1 MKKIIF
7 ILIFVILIILGSLLI
22 YLIIK
27 KNKINKLLKQ
37 KPIKKYYEELKK
49 KDTYFPIEKISPN
62 LITVVIALE
71 DNNFYKHKGI
81 DLIKTLHAL
90 ISNIISLRIAAGGS
104 SITQQLAKN
113 MYFSFDKKISRK
125 IEELFVAFRLEKE
138 LTKKEILDIYLNI
151 IDYGAGYKK
160 LGIKNACKIY
170 YNDTP
175 DNISLNQAITLASIL
190 PSPYYYSPLYKGE
203 EYYFPRVRK
212 SCLNCLA
219 KKGVILEEEIEK
231 YNKASYNDYI
241 VD

>member
-1 MKKIIF
+1 M
-7 ILIFVILIILGSLLI
+7 LI

-113 MYFSFDKKISRK
+113 MYFSFDKKIS
-125 IEELFVAFRLEKE
+125 LFTPYCSYWPGIGRSAFDVCR
-138 LTKKEILDIYLNI
+138 
-151 IDYGAGYKK
+151 A
-160 LGIKNACKIY
+160 
-170 YNDTP
+170 
-175 DNISLNQAITLASIL
+175 SNQ
-190 PSPYYYSPLYKGE
+190 GQ
-203 EYYFPRVRK
+203 
-212 SCLNCLA
+212 
-219 KKGVILEEEIEK
+219 GG
-231 YNKASYNDYI
+231 
-241 VD
+241 